1 MREKEGGGVFM
12 NENSPYLELGM
23 EGILWG
29 LRPPTTCL
37 NALIL
42 SQLANLAWLKIVRVN
57 YLKYWC
63 LNFEYVFKN

>member
-37 NALIL
+37 NALIYH
-42 SQLANLAWLKIVRVN
+42 NWLIWLGLR
-57 YLKYWC
+57 L
-63 LNFEYVFKN
+63 